1 MIKRVLSSRCRVF
14 VLVCSLF
21 KKKKKRKEAKICGY
35 IVLVKEINFYTL
47 FDGDELHFVCF
58 KHLTHVRC

>member
-21 KKKKKRKEAKICGY
+21 KKKRKAKICGY